1 MKRQSLAT
9 WAAVFSAGTSLVA
22 LAVALL
28 AIKQAARTTSS
39 LNKLRGDDRFT
50 DLDLHTD
57 QITGL
62 TDLLREYF
70 GGTSPIVWATLI
82 LLASAITHAAL
93 AVGFWIERKA
103 PKQANPAPHAASTD
117 QN

>member
-9 WAAVFSAGTSLVA
+9 WAAVVSAGTSLVA
-22 LAVALL
+22 LAAAFL

-39 LNKLRGDDRFT
+39 LNQLPGDDRFV
-50 DLDLHTD
+50 DLDLHAG

-62 TDLLREYF
+62 TDLLREFF
-70 GGTSPIVWATLI
+70 GGTSWIVWATLI
-82 LLASAITHAAL
+82 MLALAITHAAL

-103 PKQANPAPHAASTD
+103 PKQASPAPHATNTD